1 MAKGHKIDHDQKEA
15 ALEAIKA
22 EGTMLA
28 AAKAA
33 GVTVKTLNNEM
44 LRSEVFKRRVL
55 AAREEGY
62 KNIADKAIEMIKLY
76 ASGEVDKTDRNVLT
90 ANIAL
95 ANWAQPGF
103 RGVTTVQ
110 GRVDHDVRVI
120 TAVPRPKYDVIVE
133 ASKPLK
139 QLDVDKGGL
148 QGAIVNDKSN
158 VHAIART
165 QRDYDGND
173 IIDIEEGL
181 DKPKD
186 KAHNKEKVVEE

>member
-1 MAKGHKIDHDQKEA
+1 MTKGHKIDHSQKEA

-33 GVTVKTLNNEM
+33 VVTVKTLNNEM

-62 KNIADKAIEMIKLY
+62 RNIADKSIELIKDYAQGRCVFCHGSKTMLIDECPY
-76 ASGEVDKTDRNVLT
+76 CKGTGLASGDDRTDRNRLT
-90 ANIAL
+90 AAIAL

-120 TAVPRPKYDVIVE
+120 TAVPRPKYEVIVE
-133 ASKPLK
+133 E
-139 QLDVDKGGL
+139 
-148 QGAIVNDKSN
+148 N
-158 VHAIART
+158 
-165 QRDYDGND
+165 
-173 IIDIEEGL
+173 
-181 DKPKD
+181 KPKQIE
-186 KAHNKEKVVEE
+186 KPKENDGDN

>member
-1 MAKGHKIDHDQKEA
+1 MKGHKIDHDQKEA
-15 ALEAIKA
+15 AIEALKS

-33 GVTVKTLNNEM
+33 GVIVKTLNNEM
-44 LRSEVFKRRVL
+44 NRSAIFKKRVL

-62 KNIADKAIEMIKLY
+62 KNIADKAVEMIKLY
-76 ASGEVDKTDRNVLT
+76 ASGEVAKTDRNVLT

-120 TAVPRPKYDVIVE
+120 TAVPRPKYDVEIEV
-133 ASKPLK
+133 SKPK
-139 QLDVDKGGL
+139 QL
-148 QGAIVNDKSN
+148 
-158 VHAIART
+158 
-165 QRDYDGND
+165 
-173 IIDIEEGL
+173 EE
-181 DKPKD
+181 KNE
-186 KAHNKEKVVEE
+186 NKVRQS